1 MGHIPE
7 LERMKSLQYQDAK
20 EFIEENPPVR
30 SLLDRLRDECPNVD
44 ERNLLSI
51 FHLRNEELIT
61 ATAHR
66 LEYNA
71 THRPDGTSDGT
82 PRRPE

>member
-1 MGHIPE
+1 MASIPE
-7 LERMKSLQYQDAK
+7 LDRMKSLKYQDGKA
-20 EFIEENPPVR
+20 FLEEHPNGN
-30 SLLDRLRDECPNVD
+30 SLLERLQEDCPHVD
-44 ERNLLSI
+44 PRELVSL

-71 THRPDGTSDGT
+71 THPSAPSGPGR
-82 PRRPE
+82 